1 MVSPRFE
8 IEYSDEKVTAWGGM
22 RLMKEVLERSGVS
35 AVVGEL
41 ALPEPGSNRG
51 YEPQLVVESYL
62 VNVWMGCYRMSHTEV
77 LRRDDTLKALF
88 GWKQTPS
95 ASSYGRFFN
104 KFSQARNQEVFPVL
118 QRRFMDTI
126 PLGKMTLDV
135 DSSVI
140 PRYGGQQGV
149 ARGYNPGKPGRGSH
163 HPLLAFVAEPRMVA
177 NAWLRP
183 GNTGA
188 SSSAEHFLEETFGI
202 IGRER
207 IGLVRADSGFC
218 SEKMMSYFEQK
229 AVPYIVAARFHGGLK
244 ATVRGARWL
253 RLKDGV
259 EICEMRHAF
268 SARGGKERRLILM
281 RKDVERLP
289 RSTGRQLEIWEDEVL
304 DTRYRYSAYYT
315 SLELPAEAVW
325 CLYRD
330 RGDAENRIKELKYDF
345 GIEGFH
351 LKNFWGTEAAFRFAI
366 VAYNLMS
373 LFRQLVLKA
382 ANQPTLATLRVQCFA
397 LGAWISTH
405 ARKRVLKIALAPKKR
420 PWLDGLFSHAD
431 SLAPPFTHFA
441 NS

>member
-1 MVSPRFE
+1 MVNPQYE

-35 AVVGEL
+35 RHL
-41 ALPEPGSNRG
+41 AESPLPEPRSNRG
-51 YEPQLVVESYL
+51 YSPSVMVESFL

-95 ASSYGRFFN
+95 GSSYGRFFN
-104 KFSQARNQEVFPVL
+104 KFSQARNQAVFPAL
-118 QRRFMDTI
+118 QQRFMENI
-126 PLGKMTLDV
+126 PLRKLTLDV

-140 PRYGGQQGV
+140 VRYGNKEGV

-163 HPLLAFVAEPRMVA
+163 HPLLAFVAESRMVA
-177 NAWLRP
+177 NAWMRP

-188 SSSAEHFLEETFGI
+188 SSSVEHFLEETFSILGPD
-202 IGRER
+202 R
-207 IGLVRADSGFC
+207 IGLLRADSGFC

-229 AVPYIVAARFHGGLK
+229 EIPYIVAAKFHSGIRSK
-244 ATVRGARWL
+244 VRSARWI

-259 EICEMRHAF
+259 EVCETLHAIGN
-268 SARGGKERRLILM
+268 SGKQRRLILV
-281 RKDVERLP
+281 RKDAARLP
-289 RSTGRQLEIWEDEVL
+289 LSTGRQLEIWEDEAL
-304 DTRYRYSAYYT
+304 DARYRYSAYFT
-315 SLELPAEAVW
+315 SLQLPASAIW

-351 LKNFWGTEAAFRFAI
+351 LKNFWATEAAFRFAI
-366 VAYNLMS
+366 LAYNLLS
-373 LFRQLVLKA
+373 LFRQLVLQG
-382 ANQPTLATLRVQCFA
+382 ANQPTLSSLRSKCFA

-405 ARKRVLKIALAPKKR
+405 ARKRTLKISLHPKKR
-420 PWLDGLFSHAD
+420 PWLHGLFSKTD
-431 SLAPPFTHFA
+431 SLSPPFTQFCRP
-441 NS
+441 